1 MKLNWIIYC
10 KTINHNIMRSYILLP
25 VIVIVL
31 SCGTKK
37 QETAKEAGD
46 APVEKSVSLTAD
58 QLSNAAIE
66 VGTATETMMSASI
79 KVNGVVDV
87 PPQSMVSVSFPLGG
101 YLKSSHLLPGMGVN
115 KGEVIAT
122 LEDQS
127 YVQLQQDYLVAK
139 ARMDFLSTDLDRQ
152 KELSS
157 QDATSKK
164 IYQQAIAD
172 YKTQQVLIKSL
183 EEKLRIVGIDPDKLT
198 VNNISRTISLRS
210 PIHGFVTKVNVNIG
224 KYVNP
229 ADVLFELV
237 DPDDIH
243 AALTVF
249 EKDIMLIKKGMKA
262 KVSLADKPGK
272 KYEVDVILV
281 TRNVDENR
289 GGLVH
294 CHFENANHELLP
306 GMFLNGNFELDSKKV
321 FSVPESAVVRYEGK
335 QYVFLAKDSSNFE
348 MTEVETGIIQNARVE
363 LKDNGIIN
371 WKEQKLAL
379 KNAYS
384 LLGKLKNKTEEE

>member
-1 MKLNWIIYC
+1 
-10 KTINHNIMRSYILLP
+10 MRASIILLILP
-25 VIVIVL
+25 VTL
-31 SCGTKK
+31 ACGTKK
-37 QETAKEAGD
+37 QETARVAESSQI
-46 APVEKSVSLTAD
+46 EKTVRLTTE
-58 QLSNAAIE
+58 QLSNGGIE
-66 VGTATETMMSASI
+66 TGTATEIMMNASV

-101 YLKSSHLLPGMGVN
+101 YLKGSHLLPGMGVK

-139 ARMDFLSTDLDRQ
+139 AKMDFLSADLDRQ

-164 IYQQAIAD
+164 VYQQALAD
-172 YKTQQVLIKSL
+172 FKTQQILIKSL

-198 VNNISRTISLRS
+198 VNNISRTINLRS
-210 PIHGFVTKVNVNIG
+210 PINGFVTKVNVNIG

-262 KVSLADKPGK
+262 QVSLADKPGK

-281 TRNVDENR
+281 TRNVDKNR

-306 GMFLNGNFELDSKKV
+306 GMFLNGSFELDNRKV
-321 FSVPESAVVRYEGK
+321 LSVPESAVVRYEGK
-335 QYVFLAKDSSNFE
+335 QYVFLVKGSADFE
-348 MTEVETGIIQNARVE
+348 MTEVETGVVQNGSIE
-363 LKDNGIIN
+363 LKDNGKIN
-371 WKEQKLAL
+371 WKEQKLVL

-384 LLGKLKNKTEEE
+384 LLGKLKNKTDDE

>member
-1 MKLNWIIYC
+1 
-10 KTINHNIMRSYILLP
+10 MRQYILILALFSS
-25 VIVIVL
+25 IA
-31 SCGTKK
+31 CGTKK
-37 QETAKEAGD
+37 QEAVGEAQSTAED
-46 APVEKSVSLTAD
+46 EKTVSL
-58 QLSNAAIE
+58 NAAQIQNAGIE
-66 VGTATETMMSASI
+66 IGMASETTMSATV

-101 YLKSSHLLPGMGVN
+101 YLKSSHLLPGMGVR

-127 YVQLQQDYLVAK
+127 YVQLQQDFLVAK
-139 ARMDFLSTDLDRQ
+139 ARMDYLSTDLDRQ
-152 KELSS
+152 KDLSA

-164 IYQQAIAD
+164 IYQQALAD

-198 VNNISRTISLRS
+198 VGNISRAINLRS
-210 PIHGFVTKVNVNIG
+210 PINGFVTKVNVNIG

-249 EKDIMLIKKGMKA
+249 EKDIMLIKKGMRA
-262 KVSLADKPGK
+262 EVSLADKPGK

-281 TRNVDENR
+281 TRNVDEAR
-289 GGLVH
+289 SGLVH

-306 GMFLNGNFELDSKKV
+306 GMFLNGVFELENKKV
-321 FSVPESAVVRYEGK
+321 KAVPESAIVRFEGRN
-335 QYVFLAKDSSNFE
+335 YVFLAKDSANFE
-348 MTEVETGIIQNARVE
+348 MTPIETGVIQNGMVE
-363 LKDNGIIN
+363 VKTNETIN
-371 WKEQKLAL
+371 LNEQKLVL

-384 LLGKLKNKTEEE
+384 LLGKLKNKTDEE

>member
-1 MKLNWIIYC
+1 
-10 KTINHNIMRSYILLP
+10 MRQYILILALFSS
-25 VIVIVL
+25 IA
-31 SCGTKK
+31 CGTKK
-37 QETAKEAGD
+37 QEAVGEAQSTAED
-46 APVEKSVSLTAD
+46 EKMVSL
-58 QLSNAAIE
+58 NAAQIRNAGIE
-66 VGTATETMMSASI
+66 IGMASETTMSATV

-101 YLKSSHLLPGMGVN
+101 YLKSSHLLPGMGVR

-127 YVQLQQDYLVAK
+127 YVQLQQDFLVAK
-139 ARMDFLSTDLDRQ
+139 ARMDYLSTDLDRQ
-152 KELSS
+152 KDLSA

-164 IYQQAIAD
+164 IYQQALAD

-198 VNNISRTISLRS
+198 VGNISRAINLRS
-210 PIHGFVTKVNVNIG
+210 PINGFVSKVNVNIG

-249 EKDIMLIKKGMKA
+249 EKDIMLIKKGMRA
-262 KVSLADKPGK
+262 EVSLADKPGK

-281 TRNVDENR
+281 TRNVDEAR
-289 GGLVH
+289 SGLVH

-306 GMFLNGNFELDSKKV
+306 GMFLNGVFELENKKV
-321 FSVPESAVVRYEGK
+321 KAVPESAIVRFEGRN
-335 QYVFLAKDSSNFE
+335 YVFLAKDSANFE
-348 MTEVETGIIQNARVE
+348 MTPIETGVTQNGMVE
-363 LKDNGIIN
+363 IKTNEAIN
-371 WKEQKLAL
+371 LNEQKLVL

-384 LLGKLKNKTEEE
+384 LLGKLKNKTDEE

>member
-1 MKLNWIIYC
+1 MRPYII
-10 KTINHNIMRSYILLP
+10 ILF
-25 VIVIVL
+25 L
-31 SCGTKK
+31 SVALACGTKE
-37 QETAKEAGD
+37 QESNQPAESNTDGKT
-46 APVEKSVSLTAD
+46 VNLTAA
-58 QLSNAAIE
+58 QLRNGGIE
-66 VGTATETMMSASI
+66 IGTATETMMSASV

-101 YLKSSHLLPGMGVN
+101 YLKSSHLLPGMGVK

-127 YVQLQQDYLVAK
+127 YVQLQQDYLMAK

-262 KVSLADKPGK
+262 QVSLADKPGK

-306 GMFLNGNFELDSKKV
+306 GMFLNGSFELDNKKV
-321 FSVPESAVVRYEGK
+321 WSVPESAIVRYEGK

-348 MTEVETGIIQNARVE
+348 MTKIETGIVQNGRME
-363 LKDNGIIN
+363 LKDDGTVN

-384 LLGKLKNKTEEE
+384 LLGKMKNKTEED

>member
-1 MKLNWIIYC
+1 
-10 KTINHNIMRSYILLP
+10 MRSYILLP
-25 VIVIVL
+25 VLLILL

-37 QETAKEAGD
+37 EETTRESETTV
-46 APVEKSVSLTAD
+46 VEKNVTLTAE
-58 QLSNAAIE
+58 QLKNGGIE
-66 VGTATETMMSASI
+66 IGVATEITMSASI

-101 YLKSSHLLPGMGVN
+101 YLKNSHLLPGMGVK

-139 ARMDFLSTDLDRQ
+139 ARMDFLSVDLERQ

-157 QDATSKK
+157 QDAASKK
-164 IYQQAIAD
+164 VYQQVTAD

-210 PIHGFVTKVNVNIG
+210 PINGFVTKVNVNIG

-262 KVSLADKPGK
+262 EVSLADKPGK

-306 GMFLNGNFELDSKKV
+306 GMFLNGNFELENRKV

-335 QYVFLAKDSSNFE
+335 QYIFLAKDSSDFE
-348 MTEVETGIIQNARVE
+348 MTEIETGIVQNGRVE
-363 LKDNGIIN
+363 LKDNGTVN

>member
-1 MKLNWIIYC
+1 
-10 KTINHNIMRSYILLP
+10 MRQYIFILTLFSS
-25 VIVIVL
+25 IA
-31 SCGTKK
+31 CGTKK
-37 QETAKEAGD
+37 QEAVGENKVTAEE
-46 APVEKSVSLTAD
+46 EKTVSL
-58 QLSNAAIE
+58 NAAQIQNAGIE
-66 VGTATETMMSASI
+66 IGMASETNMSATV

-101 YLKSSHLLPGMGVN
+101 YLKSSHLLPGMGVR

-127 YVQLQQDYLVAK
+127 YVQLQQDFLVAK
-139 ARMDFLSTDLDRQ
+139 ARMDYLSTDLDRQ
-152 KELSS
+152 KDLSA

-164 IYQQAIAD
+164 IYQQALAD
-172 YKTQQVLIKSL
+172 FKTQQVLIKSL
-183 EEKLRIVGIDPDKLT
+183 EEKLRIVGIDPEKLT
-198 VNNISRTISLRS
+198 VGNISRTINLRS
-210 PIHGFVTKVNVNIG
+210 PINGFVTKVNVNIG

-249 EKDIMLIKKGMKA
+249 EKDIMLIRKGMKA
-262 KVSLADKPGK
+262 EVSLADKPEK

-281 TRNVDENR
+281 TRNVDEAR
-289 GGLVH
+289 SGLVH

-306 GMFLNGNFELDSKKV
+306 GMFLNGVFELENKKV
-321 FSVPESAVVRYEGK
+321 KAVPESAIVRFEGRN
-335 QYVFLAKDSSNFE
+335 YVFLAKDSANFE
-348 MTEVETGIIQNARVE
+348 MTPIETGVIQNGMVE
-363 LKDNGIIN
+363 IKANESIN
-371 WKEQKLAL
+371 LNEQKLVL

-384 LLGKLKNKTEEE
+384 LLGKLKNKTDEE

>member
-1 MKLNWIIYC
+1 MKKYMLGIA
-10 KTINHNIMRSYILLP
+10 MVAL
-25 VIVIVL
+25 L
-31 SCGTKK
+31 SCGTKEK
-37 QETAKEAGD
+37 TATETAKEEEQETLVELNAEQLKNAGILIGNPAEID
-46 APVEKSVSLTAD
+46 MHST
-58 QLSNAAIE
+58 
-66 VGTATETMMSASI
+66 I

-87 PPQSMVSVSFPLGG
+87 PPQGMVSISFPLGG
-101 YLKSSHLLPGMGVN
+101 YLKSSHLLPGMGVK

-127 YVQLQQDYLVAK
+127 YVQLQQDYLMAK
-139 ARMDFLSTDLDRQ
+139 AKMEFLNADLIRQ
-152 KELSS
+152 KELSE
-157 QDATSKK
+157 QDAASKK
-164 IYQQAIAD
+164 TYQQASSD
-172 YKTQQVLIKSL
+172 YKTQQVLIRAL
-183 EEKLRIVGIDPDKLT
+183 EEKLKIVGIDPDKLT
-198 VNNISRTISLRS
+198 VNNITRTISLRS
-210 PIHGFVTKVNVNIG
+210 PINGYVTKVNVNIG

-249 EKDIMLIKKGMKA
+249 EKDIMQIRKGMRA
-262 KVSLADKPGK
+262 SVSLADKPGK

-306 GMFLNGNFELDSKKV
+306 GMFLNGSFELNNKKTIAI
-321 FSVPESAVVRYEGK
+321 PESALVRYQSK
-335 QYVFLAKDSSNFE
+335 PYIFIAKDSSRFE
-348 MTEVETGIIQNARVE
+348 MVEVQIGISDQQMIE
-363 LKDNGIIN
+363 LKAKDNMD
-371 WKEQKLAL
+371 WKQQKIVL

-384 LLGKLKNKTEEE
+384 LLGKLKNKMEDD

>member
-1 MKLNWIIYC
+1 MKKYML
-10 KTINHNIMRSYILLP
+10 S
-25 VIVIVL
+25 IVVMVLL
-31 SCGTKK
+31 SCGTKQEEATEAVKEEK
-37 QETAKEAGD
+37 QETLVQLNAEQLKNAGISIGYPSEMD
-46 APVEKSVSLTAD
+46 MHST
-58 QLSNAAIE
+58 
-66 VGTATETMMSASI
+66 I

-87 PPQSMVSVSFPLGG
+87 PPQGMVSISFPLGG
-101 YLKSSHLLPGMGVN
+101 YLKSSHLLPGMGVK

-127 YVQLQQDYLVAK
+127 YVQLQQDYLMAK
-139 ARMDFLSTDLDRQ
+139 AKMEFLNTDLIRQ
-152 KELSS
+152 KELSD
-157 QDATSKK
+157 QDAASKK
-164 IYQQAIAD
+164 TYQQASSD
-172 YKTQQVLIKSL
+172 FKTQQVLIRAL

-198 VNNISRTISLRS
+198 VNSITRTISLRS
-210 PIHGFVTKVNVNIG
+210 PINGYVTKVNVNIG

-249 EKDIMLIKKGMKA
+249 EKDIMQIKKGMRA
-262 KVSLADKPGK
+262 SVSLADKPGK

-306 GMFLNGNFELDSKKV
+306 GMFLNGSFELNNKKTTA
-321 FSVPESAVVRYEGK
+321 VPESAVVRYQSK
-335 QYVFLAKDSSNFE
+335 PYIFIAKDSNQFE
-348 MTEVETGIIQNARVE
+348 MVEVELGVSDQQMIE
-363 LKDNGIIN
+363 LKGKENMN
-371 WKEQKLAL
+371 WMQQKIVL

-384 LLGKLKNKTEEE
+384 LLGKLKNKMEDD

>member
-1 MKLNWIIYC
+1 MLGIA
-10 KTINHNIMRSYILLP
+10 
-25 VIVIVL
+25 IVALL
-31 SCGTKK
+31 SCGTKEK
-37 QETAKEAGD
+37 TATETAKEEEQETLVELNAEQLKNAGILIGNPAEID
-46 APVEKSVSLTAD
+46 MHST
-58 QLSNAAIE
+58 
-66 VGTATETMMSASI
+66 I

-87 PPQSMVSVSFPLGG
+87 PPQGMVSISFPLGG
-101 YLKSSHLLPGMGVN
+101 YLKSSHLLPGMGVK

-127 YVQLQQDYLVAK
+127 YVQLQQDYLMAK
-139 ARMDFLSTDLDRQ
+139 AKMEFLNADLIRQ
-152 KELSS
+152 KELSE
-157 QDATSKK
+157 QDAASKK
-164 IYQQAIAD
+164 TYQQASSD
-172 YKTQQVLIKSL
+172 YKTQQVLIRAL
-183 EEKLRIVGIDPDKLT
+183 EEKLKIVGIDPDKLT
-198 VNNISRTISLRS
+198 VNNITRTISLRS
-210 PIHGFVTKVNVNIG
+210 PINGYVTKVNVNIG

-249 EKDIMLIKKGMKA
+249 EKDIMQIRKGMRA
-262 KVSLADKPGK
+262 SVSLADKPGK

-306 GMFLNGNFELDSKKV
+306 GMFLNGSFELNNKKTIAI
-321 FSVPESAVVRYEGK
+321 PESALVRYQSK
-335 QYVFLAKDSSNFE
+335 PYIFIAKDSSRFE
-348 MTEVETGIIQNARVE
+348 MVEVQIGISDQQMIE
-363 LKDNGIIN
+363 LKAKDNMD
-371 WKEQKLAL
+371 WKQQKIVL

-384 LLGKLKNKTEEE
+384 LLGKLKNKMEDD

>member
-1 MKLNWIIYC
+1 
-10 KTINHNIMRSYILLP
+10 MRSYIL
-25 VIVIVL
+25 VIAFAGAIA
-31 SCGTKK
+31 CGIKK
-37 QETAKEAGD
+37 QETSQTTENTTI
-46 APVEKSVSLTAD
+46 EKDISLTAE
-58 QLSNAAIE
+58 QLKNGGIE
-66 VGTATETMMSASI
+66 TGLPEEAMMSASI

-101 YLKSSHLLPGMGVN
+101 YLKNSHLLPGMGVK

-139 ARMDFLSTDLDRQ
+139 ARMDYLSADLERQ

-164 IYQQAIAD
+164 IYQQAGAD
-172 YKTQQVLIKSL
+172 FKTQQVLIKSL

-198 VNNISRTISLRS
+198 VNNISRAINLRS
-210 PIHGFVTKVNVNIG
+210 PINGFVTKVNVNIG

-249 EKDIMLIKKGMKA
+249 EKDIMVIKKGMKA
-262 KVSLADKPGK
+262 AVSLADKPGK

-306 GMFLNGNFELDSKKV
+306 GMFLNGSFELDSKKV
-321 FSVPESAVVRYEGK
+321 MAVPESAVVRFEGK
-335 QYVFLAKDSSNFE
+335 QYVFLAKDKSNFE
-348 MTEVETGIIQNARVE
+348 MKEVETGIVQNGKIE
-363 LKDNGIIN
+363 LKEDAAVN
-371 WKEQKLAL
+371 WKEQKIAV

-384 LLGKLKNKTEEE
+384 LLGKLKNKADE

>member
-1 MKLNWIIYC
+1 
-10 KTINHNIMRSYILLP
+10 MRLYILLP
-25 VIVIVL
+25 IIAVL
-31 SCGTKK
+31 MSCKAKK
-37 QETAKEAGD
+37 QEAAGETESIT
-46 APVEKSVSLTAD
+46 VEKNVSVTAE
-58 QLSNAAIE
+58 QLRNGGIE
-66 VGTATETMMSASI
+66 VGTATEMMMSASI

-115 KGEVIAT
+115 KGEIIAT

-152 KELSS
+152 KELSN

-164 IYQQAIAD
+164 VYQQALAD

-183 EEKLRIVGIDPDKLT
+183 EEKLRIVGIDPDRLT
-198 VNNISRTISLRS
+198 VNNISRTINLRS

-262 KVSLADKPGK
+262 EVSLADKPGK

-306 GMFLNGNFELDSKKV
+306 GMFLNGIFELDNRKV
-321 FSVPESAVVRYEGK
+321 MSVPASAIVRYEGK

-348 MTEVETGIIQNARVE
+348 MTEIETGVVQNGNVE
-363 LKDNGIIN
+363 LKDNGTIN
-371 WKEQKLAL
+371 WKEQKIAL

>member
-1 MKLNWIIYC
+1 MKQ
-10 KTINHNIMRSYILLP
+10 YILSF
-25 VIVIVL
+25 IVFIAM
-31 SCGTKK
+31 SCGTK
-37 QETAKEAGD
+37 E
-46 APVEKSVSLTAD
+46 EKATTEEIGST
-58 QLSNAAIE
+58 AIE
-66 VGTATETMMSASI
+66 KEVLLTEEQFRNGNIVVGTATETNMSATI

-127 YVQLQQDYLVAK
+127 YVQLQQDYLIAK
-139 ARMDFLSTDLDRQ
+139 ARMDFLQADLERQ
-152 KELSS
+152 KDLSD
-157 QDATSKK
+157 QDAISKK
-164 IYQQAIAD
+164 AYQQALAE
-172 YKTQQVLIKSL
+172 YKTQQVLIRSL

-198 VNNISRTISLRS
+198 VNTITRTINLRS

-262 KVSLADKPGK
+262 QVSLADKSSK
-272 KYEVDVILV
+272 KYEVDVLLV

-306 GMFLNGNFELDSKKV
+306 GMFLNGVFELNSRKV
-321 FSVPESAVVRYEGK
+321 MAVPESAIVRYEGG
-335 QYVFLAKDSSNFE
+335 QYVFLAKDSNRFE
-348 MTEVETGIIQNARVE
+348 MQPIEVGFIEKGMVE
-363 LKDNGIIN
+363 LKEITGID
-371 WKEQKLAL
+371 WKGQKLVT
-379 KNAYS
+379 KNAYN
-384 LLGKLKNKTEEE
+384 LLGKLKNKMEED

>member
-1 MKLNWIIYC
+1 
-10 KTINHNIMRSYILLP
+10 MRQYMLILALLGS
-25 VIVIVL
+25 IA
-31 SCGTKK
+31 CGTKK
-37 QETAKEAGD
+37 PDAVGETKSTLED
-46 APVEKSVSLTAD
+46 EKTVSL
-58 QLSNAAIE
+58 NAAQIQNAGIE
-66 VGTATETMMSASI
+66 IGMASETTMSATV

-101 YLKSSHLLPGMGVN
+101 YLKSSHLLPGMGVR

-127 YVQLQQDYLVAK
+127 YVQLQQDFLVAK
-139 ARMDFLSTDLDRQ
+139 AKMDYLSTDLDRQ
-152 KELSS
+152 KDLSA

-164 IYQQAIAD
+164 IYQQALAD

-198 VNNISRTISLRS
+198 VGNISRAINLRS
-210 PIHGFVTKVNVNIG
+210 PINGFVSKVNVNIG

-249 EKDIMLIKKGMKA
+249 EKDIMLIKKGMRA
-262 KVSLADKPGK
+262 EVSLADKPGK

-281 TRNVDENR
+281 TRNVDEAR
-289 GGLVH
+289 SGLVH

-306 GMFLNGNFELDSKKV
+306 GMFLNGVFELENKKV
-321 FSVPESAVVRYEGK
+321 KAVPESAIVRFEGRN
-335 QYVFLAKDSSNFE
+335 YMFLAKDSTNFE
-348 MTEVETGIIQNARVE
+348 MIPIETGVIQNGMVE
-363 LKDNGIIN
+363 VKTNETIN
-371 WKEQKLAL
+371 LNEQKLVL

-384 LLGKLKNKTEEE
+384 LLGKLKNKTDEE

>member
-1 MKLNWIIYC
+1 
-10 KTINHNIMRSYILLP
+10 MRSYIL
-25 VIVIVL
+25 VIAFAGAIA
-31 SCGTKK
+31 CGTKK
-37 QETAKEAGD
+37 QETSQTTENTTI
-46 APVEKSVSLTAD
+46 EKDISLTAE
-58 QLSNAAIE
+58 QLKNGGIE
-66 VGTATETMMSASI
+66 TGLPEEAMMSASI

-101 YLKSSHLLPGMGVN
+101 YLKNSHLLPGMGVK

-139 ARMDFLSTDLDRQ
+139 ARMDYLSADLERQ

-164 IYQQAIAD
+164 IYQQAGAD
-172 YKTQQVLIKSL
+172 FKTQQVLIKSL

-198 VNNISRTISLRS
+198 VNNISRAINLRS
-210 PIHGFVTKVNVNIG
+210 PINGFVTKVNVNIG

-249 EKDIMLIKKGMKA
+249 EKDIMMIKKGMKA
-262 KVSLADKPGK
+262 AVSLADKPGK

-306 GMFLNGNFELDSKKV
+306 GMFLNGSFELDSKKV
-321 FSVPESAVVRYEGK
+321 MAVPESAVVRFEGK
-335 QYVFLAKDSSNFE
+335 QYVFLAKDKSNFE
-348 MTEVETGIIQNARVE
+348 MKEVETGIVQNGKIE
-363 LKDNGIIN
+363 LKEDAAVN
-371 WKEQKLAL
+371 WKEQKIAV

-384 LLGKLKNKTEEE
+384 LLGKLKNKADE

>member
-1 MKLNWIIYC
+1 
-10 KTINHNIMRSYILLP
+10 MRQYMLILALLGS
-25 VIVIVL
+25 IA
-31 SCGTKK
+31 CGTKK
-37 QETAKEAGD
+37 PDAVGETKSTLED
-46 APVEKSVSLTAD
+46 EKTVSL
-58 QLSNAAIE
+58 NAAQIQNAGIE
-66 VGTATETMMSASI
+66 IGMASETTMSATV

-101 YLKSSHLLPGMGVN
+101 YLKSSHLLPGMGVR

-127 YVQLQQDYLVAK
+127 YVQLQQDFLVAK
-139 ARMDFLSTDLDRQ
+139 AKMDYLSTDLDRQ
-152 KELSS
+152 KDLSA

-164 IYQQAIAD
+164 IYQQALAD

-198 VNNISRTISLRS
+198 VGNISRAINLRS
-210 PIHGFVTKVNVNIG
+210 PINGFVSKVNVNIG

-249 EKDIMLIKKGMKA
+249 EKDIMLIKKGMRA
-262 KVSLADKPGK
+262 EVSLADKPGK

-281 TRNVDENR
+281 TRNVDEAR
-289 GGLVH
+289 SGLVH

-306 GMFLNGNFELDSKKV
+306 GMFLNGVFELENKKV
-321 FSVPESAVVRYEGK
+321 KAVPESAIVRFEGRN
-335 QYVFLAKDSSNFE
+335 YMFLAKDSTNFE
-348 MTEVETGIIQNARVE
+348 MIPIETGAIQNGMVE
-363 LKDNGIIN
+363 VKTNETIN
-371 WKEQKLAL
+371 LNEQKLVL

-384 LLGKLKNKTEEE
+384 LLGKLKNKTDEE

>member
-1 MKLNWIIYC
+1 
-10 KTINHNIMRSYILLP
+10 MRQYMLILALFCS
-25 VIVIVL
+25 IA
-31 SCGTKK
+31 CGTKK
-37 QETAKEAGD
+37 PDAVGETKSTLED
-46 APVEKSVSLTAD
+46 EKTVSLNVA
-58 QLSNAAIE
+58 QIQNAGIE
-66 VGTATETMMSASI
+66 IGMASETTMSATV

-101 YLKSSHLLPGMGVN
+101 YLKSSHLLPGMGVR

-127 YVQLQQDYLVAK
+127 YVQLQQDFLVAK
-139 ARMDFLSTDLDRQ
+139 ARMDYLSTDLDRQ
-152 KELSS
+152 KDLSA

-164 IYQQAIAD
+164 IYQQALAD

-198 VNNISRTISLRS
+198 VGNISRAINLRS
-210 PIHGFVTKVNVNIG
+210 PINGFVSKVNVNIG

-249 EKDIMLIKKGMKA
+249 EKDIMLIKKGMRA
-262 KVSLADKPGK
+262 EVSLADKPGK

-281 TRNVDENR
+281 TRNVDEAR
-289 GGLVH
+289 SGLVH

-306 GMFLNGNFELDSKKV
+306 GMFLNGVFELENKKV
-321 FSVPESAVVRYEGK
+321 KAVPESAIVRFEGRN
-335 QYVFLAKDSSNFE
+335 YVFLAKDSANFE
-348 MTEVETGIIQNARVE
+348 MTPIETGVTQNGMVE
-363 LKDNGIIN
+363 VKTNEAIN
-371 WKEQKLAL
+371 LNEQKLVL

-384 LLGKLKNKTEEE
+384 LLGKLKNKTDEE

>member
-1 MKLNWIIYC
+1 MKQ
-10 KTINHNIMRSYILLP
+10 YILSF
-25 VIVIVL
+25 IVFIAI
-31 SCGTKK
+31 SCGTKEEK
-37 QETAKEAGD
+37 TANEEVG
-46 APVEKSVSLTAD
+46 S
-58 QLSNAAIE
+58 AAIE
-66 VGTATETMMSASI
+66 KEVVLTEEQFRNGNIVVGTATETNMSATI

-101 YLKSSHLLPGMGVN
+101 YLKCSHLLPGMGVK

-127 YVQLQQDYLVAK
+127 YVQLQQDYLIAK
-139 ARMDFLSTDLDRQ
+139 ARMDFLQTDLERQ
-152 KELSS
+152 KDLSD

-164 IYQQAIAD
+164 TYQQALAE
-172 YKTQQVLIKSL
+172 YKTQQVLIRSL
-183 EEKLRIVGIDPDKLT
+183 EEKLRIVGIDPDKLS
-198 VNNISRTISLRS
+198 VNTITRTINLRS

-262 KVSLADKPGK
+262 QVSLADKSNK
-272 KYEVDVILV
+272 KYEVDVLLV

-306 GMFLNGNFELDSKKV
+306 GMFLNGVFELDSRTV
-321 FSVPESAVVRYEGK
+321 TAVPESAIVRYEGK
-335 QYVFLAKDSSNFE
+335 QYIFLAKDSNRYE
-348 MTEVETGIIQNARVE
+348 MQPVEVGFIEKGMVE
-363 LKDNGIIN
+363 LKESTGID
-371 WKEQKLAL
+371 WKTQKLVT
-379 KNAYS
+379 KNAYN
-384 LLGKLKNKTEEE
+384 LLGKLKNKMEDD